1 MVWGLKTSFW
11 QLGHNL
17 KSRTLALKF
26 LKIPNFIQNY
36 NFNPI
41 NYYEIS
47 WQWSLGPRSMFCT
60 MCVQMINQAINV
72 EVEDLVISTTITG
85 IQWTYKILYFTLY
98 NILFILESF
107 LLFAKHFLYQT
118 FSCSTIWEVYHVIYF
133 YQFLKPFPDGGYL
146 FKTMETW
153 VCEICQ
159 ICMKTSELNL
169 VKVNNNST
177 RTT

>member
-1 MVWGLKTSFW
+1 
-11 QLGHNL
+11 
-17 KSRTLALKF
+17 
-26 LKIPNFIQNY
+26 
-36 NFNPI
+36 
-41 NYYEIS
+41 
-47 WQWSLGPRSMFCT
+47 MFCT

-98 NILFILESF
+98 NILFIFESF

-159 ICMKTSELNL
+159 MCMKTSELNL
-169 VKVNNNST
+169 FKVNNNIT
-177 RTT
+177 RTTWKMLFWCLYCQFQGCS